1 MAYPVAFRHTSPMNR
16 IFPFVL
22 LVSFLASS
30 CTQPDDTV
38 PGRYTGPIID
48 MHVHAYDETQPMF
61 GMQHPPTLRGETYV
75 AVTTPKEQWEQTLE
89 QFQRHNIVK
98 ALTSDGQ
105 LWVDKDPDR
114 ILVSA
119 RNLPEEE
126 FIALHSAGRLHAI
139 GELNPFYGG
148 IKADHPSQE
157 PLFALAEKLGVPVG
171 FHIMPGGPPGAIYSL
186 GMDKVRV
193 ANANPRQ
200 LEEVLVR
207 HPQLKVYIIHGGW
220 PYVDDLKAML
230 YAHPQLYV
238 DISAI
243 NWALPEAELH
253 SYLQSLINAGF
264 GDRIMFGSDQ
274 MVWPQTIE
282 VAVESVNS
290 ADLSLEQKAAIF
302 FDNAARFLGLDDE
315 EIASYKRSYNH

>member
-1 MAYPVAFRHTSPMNR
+1 MNR
-16 IFPFVL
+16 THYFL
-22 LVSFLASS
+22 LFASLLMS
-30 CTQPDDTV
+30 AYAHTDDHISA
-38 PGRYTGPIID
+38 RYTGPIID
-48 MHVHAYDETQPMF
+48 MHVHAYDESQPMF
-61 GMQHPPTLRGETYV
+61 GMPHPPTLRGETYT
-75 AVTTPKEQWEQTLE
+75 AVTTPEEQWEKTLE

-119 RNLPEEE
+119 RNIPEEE
-126 FIALHSAGRLHAI
+126 IIALHSAGRLAAI

-148 IKADHPSQE
+148 IRADHPSQA
-157 PLFALAEKLGVPVG
+157 PLFALAETLGVPVG

-186 GMDKVRV
+186 GMVKVRV

-207 HPQLKVYIIHGGW
+207 HPRLKVYIIHGGW

-243 NWALPEAELH
+243 NWALPAAELH
-253 SYLQSLINAGF
+253 SYLKSLINAGF

-274 MVWPQTIE
+274 MVWPETIE
-282 VAVESVNS
+282 VAVESVHS
-290 ADLSLEQKAAIF
+290 ADLSVEQKAAIF
-302 FDNAARFLGLDDE
+302 YDNAARFLGLSDK
-315 EIASYKRSYNH
+315 EIASHKRE